1 MTRAFILAPTPM
13 LRAGLRAMLSTDD
26 NILVVGDAVALNAD
40 FRVAGV
46 DVLVVDGRLLEEAA
60 SQIPGY
66 ESLALVV
73 LTDSE
78 RTAGLLRALSPR
90 GWAIILPDAPA
101 AEFRAAVMAAGQG
114 LVVLPQ
120 VLAERLLI
128 QPIVVETSANTPLEE
143 PLTAR
148 EREVLELLSEGLSNK
163 LIARK
168 LQISEH
174 TVKFH
179 ISSVY
184 AKLGA
189 SSRTEAVRR
198 GAHLGLITI

>member
-1 MTRAFILAPTPM
+1 
-13 LRAGLRAMLSTDD
+13 
-26 NILVVGDAVALNAD
+26 VG
-40 FRVAGV
+40 GV

-60 SQIPGY
+60 SQIPAY
-66 ESLALVV
+66 DSLALVV
-73 LTDSE
+73 LTDNE
-78 RTAGLLRALSPR
+78 RTASLLRALAPR
-90 GWAIILPDAPA
+90 GWAIVLPDAPA
-101 AEFRAAVMAAGQG
+101 AEFRAAVLAAGQG

-120 VLAERLLI
+120 ILAERLLI
-128 QPIVVETSANTPLEE
+128 QPQMVQTAANAPLEE

-198 GAHLGLITI
+198 GAHLGLIAI